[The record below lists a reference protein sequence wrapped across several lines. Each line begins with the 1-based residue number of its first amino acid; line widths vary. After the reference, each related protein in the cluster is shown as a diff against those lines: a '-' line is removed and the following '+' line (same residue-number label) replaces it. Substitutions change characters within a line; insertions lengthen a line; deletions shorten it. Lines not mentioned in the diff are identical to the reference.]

1 MLKWCQLILKSIVGT
16 LELMRKSTPGIRA
29 VVEVLTARARE
40 LGINNAVW
48 AARAGIRKETLS
60 RLKGRRSCDFSTL
73 QRLAQVVGATIGVL
87 DDGVVTGTPDGL
99 FPAAIDRD
107 YEDKLFDLC
116 ASRDLDPERWR
127 RVGPAFFVAG
137 LAVMM
142 ASVDG
147 FDRRGLLE
155 LAERLHAGS
164 SQVGVFALWLE
175 RAPIQPSRFLPPLAD
190 LRRAA

>member
-1 MLKWCQLILKSIVGT
+1 MLKWCQLILKSIIGT

-127 RVGPAFFVAG
+127 RVGPSFFVAG

-175 RAPIQPSRFLPPLAD
+175 RTPLQPSRFLPPLAD

>member
-1 MLKWCQLILKSIVGT
+1 
-16 LELMRKSTPGIRA
+16 

-40 LGINNAVW
+40 LGINNAEW

-107 YEDKLFDLC
+107 YEDELFDLC
-116 ASRDLDPERWR
+116 DSRDMDPERWR
-127 RVGPAFFVAG
+127 RVGPSFFVAG

-155 LAERLHAGS
+155 LAERMHAGS

-175 RAPIQPSRFLPPLAD
+175 RTPIQPSRFLPPLAD